1 MKRLAVDDL
10 PESVRASRVPSAS
23 DEVEHRVGMLRHTLR
38 GYGLDDDSIE
48 EACEICRRELAGEPV
63 EDELPTSG
71 PGGARNLSNSQAH
84 ELDEKVFRSPGRFKS
99 RPPLGT
105 TASGEERSVVGEAT
119 YRSSP
124 ASDSF
129 AQDFPDAMRI
139 GTAVP
144 GRSQFDGADDRR
156 TKRERRIAADAAL
169 DGAADSLAEKFPGIE
184 NIGVGDF
191 LRRR

>member
-1 MKRLAVDDL
+1 
-10 PESVRASRVPSAS
+10 
-23 DEVEHRVGMLRHTLR
+23 
-38 GYGLDDDSIE
+38 
-48 EACEICRRELAGEPV
+48 
-63 EDELPTSG
+63 
-71 PGGARNLSNSQAH
+71 
-84 ELDEKVFRSPGRFKS
+84 
-99 RPPLGT
+99 
-105 TASGEERSVVGEAT
+105 VVGEAA

-169 DGAADSLAEKFPGIE
+169 DGAADDLADMFPGIE

-191 LRRR
+191 PRRR